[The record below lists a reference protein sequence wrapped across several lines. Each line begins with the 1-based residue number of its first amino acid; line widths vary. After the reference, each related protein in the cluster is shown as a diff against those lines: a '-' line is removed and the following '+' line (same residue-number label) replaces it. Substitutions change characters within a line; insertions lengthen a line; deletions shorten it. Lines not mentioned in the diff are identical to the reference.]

1 MGLLEEIIRGS
12 GQSGSGGLGDILG
25 RMGQDGQQTASGS
38 VLEEIRR
45 RMGGGDAPSASSPA
59 PTGGTSAP
67 AGSDISVEDLER
79 QMGIGRNRGQQQQ
92 PQQQYPQ
99 QQFPQQQF
107 PQQQPQ
113 QQPQQYP
120 QQQPYQPPQ
129 PQPQPSRDPEQPA
142 QQQSSGGGLMSIL
155 KIIGLGAI
163 AMMVLKKFR
172 K

>member
-79 QMGIGRNRGQQQQ
+79 QMGIGRNRGYQQQPYQ

-99 QQFPQQQF
+99 QQPQQYPQQQY
-107 PQQQPQ
+107 PQ

-129 PQPQPSRDPEQPA
+129 PQPSPEPEQPA